1 MSQIL
6 KSPITGKPM
15 SLITL
20 DQGLMAHQCAD
31 SGGHYIPAACYM
43 RWLQSQPARLP
54 QVPANTDEEPASED
68 PETARM
74 CPETGTLMMRCRVGH
89 GFTFSVD
96 RSITGGIW
104 LDCGEWDALRER
116 NFHDE
121 IHLIFTAPWQK
132 RVRDERAQAVYETRL
147 ESVIGADLFARLKS
161 LKAEL
166 NDHPQCAMA
175 IAYLTNE

>member
-15 SLITL
+15 TLVTL

-54 QVPANTDEEPASED
+54 QIPANTDEPIQSEE

-74 CPETGTLMMRCRVGH
+74 CPETDTLMMRCRVGH
-89 GFTFSVD
+89 GFPFSVD

-104 LDCGEWDALRER
+104 LDGGEWDSLRER

-132 RVRDERAQAVYETRL
+132 RVRDERAQAAYEATL
-147 ESVIGADLFARLKS
+147 ESTLGPDLLARLKS

-166 NDHPQCAMA
+166 NNHPQRAMA
-175 IAYLTNE
+175 IAFLSAD